1 MLVGQNLSLRPVEL
15 SDDLLLQSLM
25 NEPLITEYVVGW
37 SFPVS
42 LHSQDNWIKNSTNNN
57 STYRFVIVDQQTQ
70 EAIGITGLW
79 NIDWHNLS
87 AESAIKILPKKTKKG
102 IGTEAL
108 MLVQAW
114 AFYTVGLR
122 RLYAEILA
130 FNSSSLALYV
140 KKCGWRVEG
149 CQKEAI
155 FRKGEWHDLYNVAI
169 LKKDF
174 DKLPDAQIFI
184 DFVCP
189 VDIKSN
195 VDIDL
200 SY

>member
-1 MLVGQNLSLRPVEL
+1 MIDGNNISLRAIEL
-15 SDDLLLQSLM
+15 QDASLLQSLM
-25 NEPLITEYVVGW
+25 NDPLISENVVGW

-57 STYRFVIVDQQTQ
+57 STYRFVIVDKQTQ

-155 FRKGEWHDLYNVAI
+155 FRKGEWQDLYNVAI

-174 DKLPDAQIFI
+174 DKLPNAQIFI

-189 VDIKSN
+189 VDTTPN